1 MTKLS
6 DSNEYKIISSTL
18 KTVASENILTEDE
31 LKNTNDQP
39 LEAILNSTNQT
50 NEKEISKTPEESDQK

>member
-1 MTKLS
+1 MNNPKYAHL
-6 DSNEYKIISSTL
+6 ISSTL
-18 KTVASENILTEDE
+18 KTVASENIITEDE

-50 NEKEISKTPEESDQK
+50 NEKETLQIPEESDQK

>member
-1 MTKLS
+1 MNNLKYAHL
-6 DSNEYKIISSTL
+6 ISSTL
-18 KTVASENILTEDE
+18 KTVASENIITEDE

-50 NEKEISKTPEESDQK
+50 NEKETLQIPEESDQK

>member
-1 MTKLS
+1 MNNPKYTHL
-6 DSNEYKIISSTL
+6 ISSTL
-18 KTVASENILTEDE
+18 KTVASENIITEDE

-50 NEKEISKTPEESDQK
+50 NEKETLQIPEESDQK